1 MAIPLPRQT
10 PEKAVSDRDRLV
22 ITHHAVS
29 DATGKGKS
37 PSSFGCAAAGMAWL
51 LGLPMMLLLILY
63 LMGLFLGH
71 DVSNMPVPVPILV
84 LSAPALTA
92 AGYALLFY
100 RKRIVLDASTGTLS
114 LRQSMLFPVRTQT
127 YRLQDFDCVAVRAT
141 CADRSQTAWSVRL
154 CRGDG
159 DDVELDVYKT
169 SPAAKRFAQK
179 VGKLASLRVATEAL
193 PEKQVRAERMADA
206 IGLGIGAAILL
217 VLALGFNVAFTWPV
231 IKDIA
236 FAFRYKPQDLEA
248 VDCEIAS
255 MNIVRPERSPAD
267 TRPGV
272 TISAGSRVEVSFR
285 YSYGGQEYTG
295 NKYSPIG
302 DVALDGQE
310 AYPPG
315 HKTVCYVNPRYPD
328 QAALVKESVGHSIAY
343 PIFGN
348 ICFAIFFC
356 ALWGM
361 AKSKKAFGTKRRRAS
376 EGKARSE

>member
-1 MAIPLPRQT
+1 
-10 PEKAVSDRDRLV
+10 
-22 ITHHAVS
+22 
-29 DATGKGKS
+29 
-37 PSSFGCAAAGMAWL
+37 
-51 LGLPMMLLLILY
+51 
-63 LMGLFLGH
+63 
-71 DVSNMPVPVPILV
+71 MPVPVPVLI
-84 LSAPALTA
+84 LSAPTLTV
-92 AGYALLFY
+92 AGYALFFY
-100 RKRIVLDASTGTLS
+100 RKRAVLDPSTGS
-114 LRQSMLFPVRTQT
+114 LTIRESMLFPVRTQT
-127 YRLQDFDCVAVRAT
+127 FRLQDVDCVAVRAT

-231 IKDIA
+231 MKDMA
-236 FAFRYKPQDLEA
+236 FAFRYKPQELEA
-248 VDCEIAS
+248 VDCEITS

-272 TISAGSRVEVSFR
+272 TISAGSRVKVSYR
-285 YSYGGQEYTG
+285 YSYAGQKYSG
-295 NKYSPIG
+295 SKYSPIG

-315 HKTVCYVNPRYPD
+315 HKTVCYVNRRYPD
-328 QAALVKESVGHSIAY
+328 QAVLVKECVGHSIAY

-348 ICFAIFFC
+348 VCFAIFFY
-356 ALWGM
+356 AMFKM
-361 AKSKKAFGTKRRRAS
+361 AKIKKVFGTKRRRARDGEAKS
-376 EGKARSE
+376 E